1 MKEKSVT
8 KTENLKKRAFLNSA
22 TSILDQGVKIII
34 GFVINPFVIGG
45 LGSYLFGAW
54 QVLNQFTNYTT
65 LANIRVSEVLKWSVA
80 RDRKTLS
87 DTELK
92 ENLTSAL
99 VLILLIIPVFLILGG
114 VLVYFAPNITKVTP
128 EYYDLVRI
136 TASILVL
143 TVIVKSVF
151 SLFESVLRGMNIG
164 YKSMGIR
171 AVIIILGGV
180 LKIIALKLGYGLIGL
195 ASVQVLIVFLTGF
208 IILMIVKKNVPWFG
222 YGKFNKERTKNFV
235 KLSGWFM
242 AWMGVKTLLVGS
254 DKVLLGYF
262 LGPIVVT
269 KYVVTKYIGQATQGI
284 ITNVIHGVLPG
295 VGTLFGQKK
304 FQKLVKVR
312 ADMILITWLLSG
324 IIGFIIL
331 AFNSS
336 FASLWVGADNYLNQ
350 ESNLAILLMVVQYL
364 FIQNDSVLINTMLDV
379 KSKTIL
385 GLISVVLSVLLA
397 YFFVESYG
405 ALGFVIGIILGRFLL
420 SIAYPII
427 VKNKLTNTL
436 IPQRPFQLIF
446 TILVLWGLGYYA
458 QSFVNINNW
467 IILILSMFV
476 AFVFSTLLFVFL
488 GLKKI
493 EREKFLQYAKSVKFN
508 KKNKK

>member
-458 QSFVNINNW
+458 QSFININNW

>member
-1 MKEKSVT
+1 MSALKNNVN

-34 GFVINPFVIGG
+34 GFVINPFVIAG

-80 RDRKTLS
+80 RDRKTLM

-99 VLILLIIPVFLILGG
+99 ILIFLIIPVFLILGSF
-114 VLVYFAPNITKVTP
+114 LVYFAPNITKVTP
-128 EYYDLVRI
+128 EYHTLVRI

-151 SLFESVLRGMNIG
+151 SIFESVLRGMNIG

-171 AVIIILGGV
+171 ATIIIIGGV
-180 LKIIALKLGYGLIGL
+180 LKIIVLKMGYSLIGL
-195 ASVQVLIVFLTGF
+195 AAVQVFIVFLTGF
-208 IILMIVKKNVPWFG
+208 IILIIVKKNVPWFG
-222 YGKFNKERTKNFV
+222 YGKYNKERTKNFV

-254 DKVLLGYF
+254 DKVLLGYL

-284 ITNVIHGVLPG
+284 VTNVIHGVLPG

-304 FQKLVKVR
+304 YQKLVSIR
-312 ADMILITWLLSG
+312 SDMILITLLMSG
-324 IIGFIIL
+324 IIGFVIL
-331 AFNSS
+331 IFNSS
-336 FASLWVGADNYLNQ
+336 FANLWVGSSNYLTQ
-350 ESNLAILLMVVQYL
+350 EANFAILLMVVQYL

-385 GLISVVLSVLLA
+385 GLISVILSVAFAFL
-397 YFFVESYG
+397 FSEMYG
-405 ALGFVIGIILGRFLL
+405 TLGFVLGIILGRFLL
-420 SIAYPII
+420 SVAYPRI
-427 VKNKLTNTL
+427 VKKKLTNT
-436 IPQRPFQLIF
+436 IVPKKPFQLIF
-446 TILVLWGLGYYA
+446 TITFFWGLGYFLQDY
-458 QSFVNINNW
+458 VNIVNW
-467 IILILSMFV
+467 FELIFFMSIAFILS
-476 AFVFSTLLFVFL
+476 AVFFILL
-488 GLKKI
+488 GLKKS
-493 EREKFLQYAKSVKFN
+493 EKEKFLQYAKNIKFL
-508 KKNKK
+508 KK